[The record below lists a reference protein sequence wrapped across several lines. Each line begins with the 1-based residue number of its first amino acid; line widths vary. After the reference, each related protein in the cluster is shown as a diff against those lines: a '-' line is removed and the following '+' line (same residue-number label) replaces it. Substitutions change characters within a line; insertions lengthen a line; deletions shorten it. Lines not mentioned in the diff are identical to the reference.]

1 MTNVEKFRA
10 LGIWEE
16 TLKMLASKWFETPS
30 PIQAKTIPL
39 LLAWD
44 KNIIWQAETGTGKT
58 AAFGIPLAEK
68 ITQHKN
74 DTQAIVMAPTRE
86 LAIQVADEIRS
97 FLHNKDINVVT
108 VYWWQSYEVQLRA
121 LKKWADII
129 VGTPWRLIDHLDRK
143 RVRLDKIKYLILD
156 EADEML
162 NMWFIDDIEK
172 ILTYTNPDKSVLLF
186 SATMPK
192 EILNVAKKYM
202 GEYEVISVKS
212 PQMTTTQT
220 EQTYF
225 SVNHRDKLDALCRIM
240 DLEKDFFG
248 IVFCKT
254 KLDVDEVAAKLTLKW
269 YSVDWLHW
277 DVAQNQRE
285 RIVQKFKSR
294 KTTALIA
301 TDVAARGIDVNDI
314 THVINYSLPQNPEAY
329 IHRVGRTGRAGKT
342 WKAITFISPSE
353 HGRLAFF
360 KRATKTDISLWKIPD
375 VEMILASKKWYIIDE
390 VLSAVENNS
399 FQKQLNLAKEILK
412 KGDCDAE
419 NIIAALLELKYE
431 NKLSSTK
438 YREISEAKPW
448 RDSNWDRR
456 RWGFSRPW
464 SYNRNSWWD
473 RKSYGSRSRSWTRWD
488 DKNSKPRERDKNRS
502 SRTRDRNHTW
512 ERRTTSR
519 IRHD

>member
-1 MTNVEKFRA
+1 
-10 LGIWEE
+10 
-16 TLKMLASKWFETPS
+16 MLASKGFETPS
-30 PIQAKTIPL
+30 PIQEKSIPL

-44 KNIIWQAETGTGKT
+44 RNIIWQAETWTGKT

-68 ITQHKN
+68 ITKHEK
-74 DTQAIVMAPTRE
+74 DTQAIIMAPTRE

-108 VYWWQSYEVQLRA
+108 VYGWQSYEVQLRA

-162 NMWFIDDIEK
+162 NMGFVDDIEK
-172 ILTYTNPDKSVLLF
+172 ILKYTNSNKSMMLF
-186 SATMPK
+186 SATMPR
-192 EILNVAKKYM
+192 EILRVAKKYM
-202 GEYEVISVKS
+202 GDYEVVSVKS
-212 PQMTTTQT
+212 EQMTTTQT

-225 SVNHRDKLDALCRIM
+225 SINHRDKLDALCRVM

-285 RIVQKFKSR
+285 RIIGKFKA
-294 KTTALIA
+294 KKLTALIA
-301 TDVAARGIDVNDI
+301 TDVAARGIDVNEI

-342 WKAITFISPSE
+342 GKAITFLSPSE
-353 HGRLAFF
+353 QGRLAFF
-360 KRATKTDISLWKIPD
+360 KRATKTDITLWKIPD
-375 VEMILASKKWYIIDE
+375 VDMILASKKWHIIDE
-390 VLSAVENNS
+390 VLSAVSNDS
-399 FQKQLNLAKEILK
+399 YQKKLILAKEILEK
-412 KGDCDAE
+412 SDADAE
-419 NIIAALLELKYE
+419 AIIAALLELRYQ
-431 NKLSSTK
+431 NKLSSTN
-438 YREISEAKPW
+438 YREISAARPG
-448 RDSNWDRR
+448 R
-456 RWGFSRPW
+456 GGGSRSG
-464 SYNRNSWWD
+464 SYNRGWSRYGGRNN
-473 RKSYGSRSRSWTRWD
+473 GSRDRWRSQG
-488 DKNSKPRERDKNRS
+488 SSGRERDRWRWAKDRDRGHSGERRS
-502 SRTRDRNHTW
+502 SSK
-512 ERRTTSR
+512 SR
-519 IRHD
+519 HY